1 MFRSSWSKEVS
12 VVSRSMVVIV
22 SPVDLELFKRA
33 EGDPRESVAELSKLG
48 VTSVTVRPARAPSV
62 LAVLSPRVGGAGGTC
77 SEEVLGC
84 VVPG

>member
-48 VTSVTVRPARAPSV
+48 IHHCGMKIIIRRK
-62 LAVLSPRVGGAGGTC
+62 VGI
-77 SEEVLGC
+77 
-84 VVPG
+84 